1 MTDRLIQRLPDVLA
15 NKIAAGEVVQRPA
28 SALKELVENS
38 LDAAAER
45 IDVIVRRAG
54 ADLVQVVDDGAG
66 MGRADALAAFERHA
80 TSKIREV
87 ADLGRLRT
95 LGFRGE
101 ALASIASVSQLELRT
116 RRAND
121 EAGTRLRIDG
131 GVAGR
136 PEPVAS
142 PPGTSIAARNLFYN
156 VPARRAFLKS
166 PATEFRHIVET
177 FQALALS
184 HPDVAFTLAHDDA
197 TVYRLRPDTAPG
209 GTDALAHRI
218 GGLFEFDP
226 GATRVRIHEATSY
239 LTLRGYVGRPE
250 HTRRVRGEQ
259 FLFVNERVVKNR
271 ALDHAVMSAFEGLLP
286 EGTYPFYVLFLDLD
300 PAHIDVNVHPSKS
313 EVKFDDERGVYAFVR
328 AVARRA
334 LAQADLVPLAA
345 HATDA
350 TFAPGPAYGTGGTSG
365 AAFGTYGAASGRFD
379 AAADAYNVASDA
391 FTTASGY
398 FGAAPGASN
407 AASPPSNAASGAFDA
422 ASRPSDAD
430 GGAGD
435 AAGTAWD
442 SAPNETLFGP
452 SGTAARRGGEAE
464 GDGAFLVQLHDAY
477 IVTTI
482 RSGLMIVDQRA
493 AHERVLYERALATL
507 GSGLGLSQQ
516 LLFPHTVEPSAPDLA
531 LVRELLPD
539 LKALGFDIDVLSGR
553 TLLVRGVP
561 ADVRAGDERAV
572 LEDLLVPFRELDA
585 GPRLTRHQ
593 ALAHASAR
601 RGALRAG
608 QRLSDAEMRTLVD
621 QLFACERPHVA
632 PDGRPTLVRVTM
644 DELARRF
651 AASRGGARGDG

>member
-66 MGRADALAAFERHA
+66 MGRADALVAFERHA
-80 TSKIREV
+80 TSKIRE
-87 ADLGRLRT
+87 ASDLDRLRT

-116 RRAND
+116 RRASD

-131 GVAGR
+131 GIAGR

-184 HPDVAFTLAHDDA
+184 HPDVAFSLAHDDA
-197 TVYRLRPDTAPG
+197 TVYRLRPDTAPD

-226 GATRVRIHEATSY
+226 GATLVAVREATSY

-259 FLFVNERVVKNR
+259 FLFVNARVVKNR

-286 EGTYPFYVLFLDLD
+286 EGTYPFYALFLDLD

-350 TFAPGPAYGTGGTSG
+350 TFAPGTSYGTGGSSG
-365 AAFGTYGAASGRFD
+365 ATFGTFDAASSGFNTASDRFGAASGGFD
-379 AAADAYNVASDA
+379 AAH
-391 FTTASGY
+391 
-398 FGAAPGASN
+398 P
-407 AASPPSNAASGAFDA
+407 AFDA
-422 ASRPSDAD
+422 ASAAFDATHSPFDAASHPVDAD
-430 GGAGD
+430 AGAGD
-435 AAGTAWD
+435 VAGTGWD
-442 SAPNETLFGP
+442 AAPNETLFGP

-464 GDGAFLVQLHDAY
+464 TDGAFLVQLHDAY

-585 GPRLTRHQ
+585 GPRLTRHE
-593 ALAHASAR
+593 ALAHAAAR

-621 QLFACERPHVA
+621 QLFACDRPHVA

-651 AASRGGARGDG
+651 AASRAPMRGDG